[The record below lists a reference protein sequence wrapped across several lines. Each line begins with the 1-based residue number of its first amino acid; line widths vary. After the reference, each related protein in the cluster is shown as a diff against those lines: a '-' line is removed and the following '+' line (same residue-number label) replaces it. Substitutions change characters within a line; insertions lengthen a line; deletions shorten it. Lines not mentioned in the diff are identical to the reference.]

1 MTAHQAR
8 AECLLAWLARA
19 DDTGTHHAAHQYR
32 KEERH
37 HQESAKRNHECACRP
52 IHDRFLANTLV
63 GRSFTRM
70 SVIQGMKA
78 ARNPTARTLSRMRS
92 QIILAGSFTS
102 SRMSMLP
109 SDVVDTSSR
118 RARV

>member
-37 HQESAKRNHECACRP
+37 HQESAKCNHQCACRP

-63 GRSFTRM
+63 GRSHHSVAATNSSGKPSIIVITRPFCM
-70 SVIQGMKA
+70 GVAMNI
-78 ARNPTARTLSRMRS
+78 T
-92 QIILAGSFTS
+92 
-102 SRMSMLP
+102 
-109 SDVVDTSSR
+109 
-118 RARV
+118 RA